1 MLSNVSTKTGEKIM
15 TINDLRDQ
23 DPMFFD
29 YLVDDIKDTFDG
41 DLNMTIKELAN
52 QFDLPVNIV
61 KSILIGE
68 I

>member
-61 KSILIGE
+61 KSILMGE

>member
-1 MLSNVSTKTGEKIM
+1 M

-61 KSILIGE
+61 KSILMGE